1 MSQQL
6 VLEALYPE
14 MEEATIGQWQV
25 AVGDQ
30 VVPGT
35 IDRRIDYR

>member
-1 MSQQL
+1 MSRQC

-14 MEEATIGQWQV
+14 MEEATIGQWLV

-30 VVPGT
+30 VAPEQS
-35 IDRRIDYR
+35 DR